1 MERKFLH
8 AFSVIALLST
18 IAVQAGDT
26 IRYRSQSINNAR
38 KNAGLVGHT
47 HLYDK
52 ESWYGTFDVTVG
64 GGRSFRSGHLADC
77 LFGCAV
83 GRCDQILIQG
93 SQVEDRSPR
102 ALLADY
108 FYLPTD
114 FSSSIS
120 IDPTI
125 TNVYAQFDYYMG
137 FKLGCQDMYF
147 RVYAPV
153 VWTKWDLDFCESV
166 CDKGTNDHPCG
177 YFTPGVMARDL
188 LLEDFTEYARGKSPA
203 NITTTIMEGD
213 AQQDVTT
220 IFNGL
225 CAARI
230 TNCDNTKTALADL
243 RMELGWNFLNADDYL
258 FGLYLAAAA
267 PTGNKIH
274 ARHVFAPVV
283 GNGHHWELGGGV
295 NAKWIFWRCDDEER
309 HFGLYLDATV
319 THLFKSKE
327 KHTLDVSGKPLS
339 RYMLLER
346 LGTPII
352 GALADGADGDNPS
365 AQFKYEYAPLANLS
379 TFDVKVSI
387 GAQAD
392 VALWLNYSGRHFSWD
407 IGYDFFGQSC
417 SKLSRHNS
425 CSSSS
430 CGSCSS
436 SSSCGGCSS
445 STSCGCS
452 TTSCGCSTSVVC
464 GANLCDDS
472 QENTWAFKG
481 DAQVYG
487 FDTNGETDQPTD
499 CAPFAIPLSA
509 TENEATI
516 FSGTNA
522 FVTGSS
528 PNGGVD
534 NPELAWGDR
543 TAPGAEP
550 TVARHELFNSI
561 DLVAQEQINS
571 SFDPIFVG
579 CCDLDFCTTGRPI
592 SNKLWTHLNYT
603 WERCDWR
610 PYLGIGGEVEFG
622 ATEDDDCGSSCG
634 GCSSSCNPCNVS
646 CSDCF
651 DCGVSQWALWL
662 KGGVS
667 FN

>member
-8 AFSVIALLST
+8 VLSIIALLST
-18 IAVQAGDT
+18 VAAQAGDT
-26 IRYRSQSINNAR
+26 VRYRSQSINNAR

-52 ESWYGTFDVTVG
+52 ESWYGTFDITVG

-83 GRCDQILIQG
+83 GNCDQILIQG
-93 SQVEDRSPR
+93 SQVADRSSR

-108 FYLPTD
+108 FYLPRD
-114 FSSSIS
+114 FSSSVS

-125 TNVYAQFDYYMG
+125 TNAYAQFDYYMG

-147 RVYAPV
+147 RAYAPV
-153 VWTKWDLDFCESV
+153 VWTKWDLDFCEST
-166 CDKGTNDHPCG
+166 CDEGTEDHPCG
-177 YFTPGVMARDL
+177 YFTPGVMARNL
-188 LLEDFTEYARGKSPA
+188 LLDNFTQYARGGSPA
-203 NITTTIMEGD
+203 NITTQIMQDGAE
-213 AQQDVTT
+213 QDVIT

-225 CAARI
+225 CAGRM

-243 RMELGWNFLNADDYL
+243 RLELGWNFLNADDYL
-258 FGLYLAAAA
+258 FGLYIAAAA
-267 PTGNKIH
+267 PTGNKIN
-274 ARHVFAPVV
+274 ARNVFSPVV

-319 THLFKSKE
+319 THLFKSSE
-327 KHTLDVSGKPLS
+327 QHTLDVSGKPLS

-352 GALADGADGDNPS
+352 GALADGLAGANPT

-417 SKLSRHNS
+417 SKLSRNNS
-425 CSSSS
+425 CSSSCGCSTSS
-430 CGSCSS
+430 CGCSS
-436 SSSCGGCSS
+436 SSSCNK
-445 STSCGCS
+445 
-452 TTSCGCSTSVVC
+452 CSTSVVC

-481 DAQVYG
+481 DAQMYG
-487 FDTNGETDQPTD
+487 FDTNGETVTPAD
-499 CAPFAIPLSA
+499 CPPFAIPLSA
-509 TENEATI
+509 TQNEATI
-516 FSGTNA
+516 FSGTNGLLTEA
-522 FVTGSS
+522 EGSLR
-528 PNGGVD
+528 NGGVD
-534 NPELAWGDR
+534 NAELAFGER
-543 TAPGAEP
+543 IAPGADA
-550 TVARHELFNSI
+550 VVVRHVLFNSI
-561 DLVAQEQINS
+561 NLANQAQINS
-571 SFDPIFVG
+571 SFEPIFVG

-592 SNKLWTHLNYT
+592 SNKIWTHLNYT

-622 ATEDDDCGSSCG
+622 STEGDDCGSSCG
-634 GCSSSCNPCNVS
+634 GCSDSCNPCNVS